1 MNREKTYQWL
11 NEYIDARLG
20 ILETTLTG
28 THKVWSNSVKDLKLP
43 SKTKDK
49 YGHNIAL
56 LLMVDVREDDKI
68 VEQQWAYVRDGKLP
82 SHFRKDCFERGLS
95 VPGRFQAELCEYI
108 DSKL

>member
-11 NEYIDARLG
+11 NEYIDAKLG
-20 ILETTLTG
+20 ILETTLIG

-82 SHFRKDCFERGLS
+82 THFRKGFFEKGLS
-95 VPGRFQAELCEYI
+95 VPGRFQAELCEYL
-108 DSKL
+108 DSKI